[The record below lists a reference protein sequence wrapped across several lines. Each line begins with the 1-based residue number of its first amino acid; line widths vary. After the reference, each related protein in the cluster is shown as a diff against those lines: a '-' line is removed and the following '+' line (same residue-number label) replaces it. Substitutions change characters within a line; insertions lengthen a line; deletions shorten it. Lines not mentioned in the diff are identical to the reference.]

1 MIPKSGCRF
10 SGKDHAQ
17 RTSHALVLAFSAR
30 LDYDPSSILAARC
43 RARNAARDRT
53 MSQIRDQI
61 REYDTIT
68 VTPCTPH
75 IGAEIGDI
83 DLTRPLSNRQVEEVH
98 DAIVAHGVIFFRN
111 QKIDFESHERLVRYF
126 GEPHIHVGGKG
137 TASTTI
143 PGYPAIRKQYFDASS
158 KRVSGEEWHSD
169 QSCAEIPPMYSV
181 LYQEI
186 IPPNGGGD
194 TMFASAYKAYEE
206 LSPSMKTYL
215 EGKTATHDGARG
227 FDKKADVYPVSVHPI
242 VIRHPESR
250 RKALF
255 VNREFTSHINEVSAG
270 ESRGVLEFLYDH
282 IARPHWN
289 MRFRWTPHSIAFWDN
304 RCTQHYAIW
313 DYWPNVRSGYRMFVK
328 GTERP
333 SA

>member
-1 MIPKSGCRF
+1 
-10 SGKDHAQ
+10 
-17 RTSHALVLAFSAR
+17 
-30 LDYDPSSILAARC
+30 
-43 RARNAARDRT
+43 
-53 MSQIRDQI
+53 MS
-61 REYDTIT
+61 YDTIS
-68 VTPCTPH
+68 VTPCSPH
-75 IGAEIGDI
+75 IGAEIGNV
-83 DLTRPLSNRQVEEVH
+83 DLARPLTNRQVQEVH
-98 DAIVAHGVIFFRN
+98 DAIIAHGVIFFRN

-137 TASTTI
+137 TASKSV
-143 PGYPAIRKQYFDASS
+143 PGHPAIRKQYFDASS

-194 TMFASAYKAYEE
+194 TMFASAYKAYDE

-215 EGKTATHDGARG
+215 EGKTAIHDGARG
-227 FDKKADVYPVSVHPI
+227 FDKNADVYPIAEHP
-242 VIRHPESR
+242 VVVRHPESG
-250 RKALF
+250 RKLLF
-255 VNREFTSHINEVSAG
+255 VNREFTSHINEVPPA

-282 IARPHWN
+282 IARPHWS
-289 MRFRWTPHSIAFWDN
+289 MRFRWTDHSIAFWDN
-304 RCTQHYAIW
+304 RCTQHFAIW

-333 SA
+333 AAG

>member
-1 MIPKSGCRF
+1 
-10 SGKDHAQ
+10 
-17 RTSHALVLAFSAR
+17 
-30 LDYDPSSILAARC
+30 
-43 RARNAARDRT
+43 
-53 MSQIRDQI
+53 MSQIAEQTREQV

-75 IGAEIGDI
+75 IGAEIGNI
-83 DLTRPLSNRQVEEVH
+83 DLTQPLSNRQVDEVH
-98 DAIVAHGVIFFRN
+98 DAIIAHGVIFFRN
-111 QKIDFESHERLVRYF
+111 QKIDFAAHERFVRYF
-126 GEPHIHVGGKG
+126 GEPHVHVGGKG

-143 PGYPAIRKQYFDASS
+143 PGHPAIRKQHFDANS
-158 KRVSGEEWHSD
+158 KRVSGEGWHSD

-215 EGKTATHDGARG
+215 EGKSATHDGLRA
-227 FDKKADVYPVSVHPI
+227 FDRNADTYPTAVHPI
-242 VIRHPESR
+242 VVRHPESG

-255 VNREFTSHINEVSAG
+255 VNPEFTSHINDIPAG
-270 ESRGVLEFLYDH
+270 ESRAILEFLYDH
-282 IARPHWN
+282 IARPHWS
-289 MRFRWTPHSIAFWDN
+289 MRFRWTPHAIAFWDN
-304 RCTQHYAIW
+304 RCTQHFAIW
-313 DYWPNVRSGYRMFVK
+313 DYCPNVRSGYRMFVK

-333 SA
+333 RA

>member
-1 MIPKSGCRF
+1 
-10 SGKDHAQ
+10 
-17 RTSHALVLAFSAR
+17 
-30 LDYDPSSILAARC
+30 
-43 RARNAARDRT
+43 

-206 LSPSMKTYL
+206 LSPSMKAYL
-215 EGKTATHDGARG
+215 EDKTATHDGARG
-227 FDKKADVYPVSVHPI
+227 FDKNADTYPVSVHPV
-242 VIRHPESR
+242 VIRHPESG

-270 ESRGVLEFLYDH
+270 ESRGILEFLYDH
-282 IARPHWN
+282 IGRPHWN
-289 MRFRWTPHSIAFWDN
+289 MRFRWTPHSIASGTIAAPSIMQSGTIG
-304 RCTQHYAIW
+304 RTC
-313 DYWPNVRSGYRMFVK
+313 VRDTACSSKAQSGRRRNGSPASPLPQRRELRGDDV
-328 GTERP
+328 GVRH
-333 SA
+333 

>member
-1 MIPKSGCRF
+1 MRGLSKGHSRRAAGIPVNSQLR
-10 SGKDHAQ
+10 SSQ
-17 RTSHALVLAFSAR
+17 LRITLYISAIFIR
-30 LDYDPSSILAARC
+30 V
-43 RARNAARDRT
+43 
-53 MSQIRDQI
+53 MSQI

-68 VTPCTPH
+68 VTPCSPH

-83 DLTRPLSNRQVEEVH
+83 DLTRLLSNRQVDEVH
-98 DAIVAHGVIFFRN
+98 DAIIAHGVIFFRN

-137 TASTTI
+137 TASKTV
-143 PGYPAIRKQYFDASS
+143 PGHPAIRKQYFDASS

-186 IPPNGGGD
+186 IPPDGGGD

-206 LSPSMKTYL
+206 LSPSMKAYL
-215 EGKTATHDGARG
+215 EGKTATHDGSRG
-227 FDKKADVYPVSVHPI
+227 FDKNADVYPVAVHPI
-242 VIRHPESR
+242 VARHPETG

-255 VNREFTSHINEVSAG
+255 VNREFTSHINEVPPT

-333 SA
+333 SAG

>member
-1 MIPKSGCRF
+1 
-10 SGKDHAQ
+10 
-17 RTSHALVLAFSAR
+17 
-30 LDYDPSSILAARC
+30 
-43 RARNAARDRT
+43 
-53 MSQIRDQI
+53 MSQIRDQV
-61 REYDTIT
+61 REQARDYDTIT

-75 IGAEIGDI
+75 IGAEIGNI
-83 DLTRPLSNRQVEEVH
+83 DLTRALSNRQVEEVH
-98 DAIVAHGVIFFRN
+98 DVIITHGVIFFRN

-137 TASTTI
+137 TASTI
-143 PGYPAIRKQYFDASS
+143 VPGHPAIRKQYFDANS

-227 FDKKADVYPVSVHPI
+227 FDKKADTYPVSVHPV
-242 VIRHPESR
+242 VIRHPESG

-255 VNREFTSHINEVSAG
+255 VNREFTSHINEVSAS

-328 GTERP
+328 GTVRP
-333 SA
+333 AA